1 MERRSV
7 LKTIGGIGIAGSIG
21 LGATTFTG
29 GAAASSSSLN
39 IKGSTLS
46 NDDGDVTQVGVSI
59 DHTASWDGFDEAVD
73 AVAYRDV
80 IKAVNGDGSIRASHV
95 LYDNTD
101 APVLLDNWSSDGSG
115 DDGWGGP
122 GEHTSGP
129 GTSGDVNATLDWT
142 VLAENPSNASKSV
155 EKPGDID
162 AFGLDNGEDGT
173 DKNVKL
179 RYVKQVS
186 FYATDSSGSYTS
198 DDGSTTLAL
207 MGGDDGT
214 RRRTTSEGDFTV
226 TVTNEGATTSSG
238 GTGSSS
244 AK

>member
-7 LKTIGGIGIAGSIG
+7 LKTIGGIGITGAIG
-21 LGATTFTG
+21 LGATAFSG

-39 IKGSTLS
+39 IKGTALS
-46 NDDGDVTQVGVSI
+46 NDDGDVTQVSVSV

-80 IKAVNGDGSIRASHV
+80 IKQINGDGSVGATHV
-95 LYDNTD
+95 LYDITD

-115 DDGWGGP
+115 SDGWGGP

-129 GTSGDVNATLDWT
+129 GTNGDVNATIDWT
-142 VLAENPSNASKSV
+142 VLAEDPSSAAQSV
-155 EKPGDID
+155 ETPGDID
-162 AFGLDNGEDGT
+162 DFGLDNGDDGT
-173 DKNVKL
+173 DKTVKL

-186 FYATDSSGSYTS
+186 FYAEDSGGSYTS